1 MTDHH
6 SERPVAPSW
15 RRMAQFF
22 RQTLAVSS
30 LLVAISALPAA
41 AQWSSESPL
50 PTHLSIR
57 GVAAPAAGRVFL
69 ATDDD
74 SFDASGHHSFEHGR

>member
-6 SERPVAPSW
+6 SERPVAPL
-15 RRMAQFF
+15 RRQIAQCF

-41 AQWSSESPL
+41 AHWSSESAL
-50 PTHLSIR
+50 PTQLSIR
-57 GVAAPAAGRVFL
+57 GVAAPAAGRGFL

-74 SFDASGHHSFEHGR
+74 SFDDG